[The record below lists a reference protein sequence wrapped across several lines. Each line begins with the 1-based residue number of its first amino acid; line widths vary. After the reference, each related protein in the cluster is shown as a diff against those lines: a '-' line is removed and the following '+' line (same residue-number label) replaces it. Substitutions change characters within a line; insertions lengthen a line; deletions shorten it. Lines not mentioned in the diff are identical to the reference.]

1 MQEGKMERASAQ
13 NWSTDI
19 ASVFVVRD
27 EDEKRLLTN

>member
-1 MQEGKMERASAQ
+1 MQEGQMERALAK

-19 ASVFVVRD
+19 AFVFVVRD